1 MVDLEVVDPVVLT
14 LVVEKVVLVVVV
26 LIMLN
31 LEVKEILLHL
41 IHKVMMEQQELV
53 LELTQ
58 L

>member
-1 MVDLEVVDPVVLT
+1 MEVVDPVILT
-14 LVVEKVVLVVVV
+14 LVVDLVDLVVVV

-31 LEVKEILLHL
+31 LEVKEIILHL

-53 LELTQ
+53 VEVTQ